1 MMWSPG
7 SYSNSPSGASFPS
20 LNTHQVALSTLK
32 DRCSK
37 QQKKLD
43 ELEREKLV
51 LSVEN
56 DQLAKS
62 LHDLD
67 EENVTLRERNLKLNH
82 QLEQDQDQ
90 ILDLQRHLDSIGFE
104 CQGQRQNF
112 FRCCQKCFGR
122 EFRQSPW
129 LR

>member
-112 FRCCQKCFGR
+112 LN
-122 EFRQSPW
+122 SSDH
-129 LR
+129 